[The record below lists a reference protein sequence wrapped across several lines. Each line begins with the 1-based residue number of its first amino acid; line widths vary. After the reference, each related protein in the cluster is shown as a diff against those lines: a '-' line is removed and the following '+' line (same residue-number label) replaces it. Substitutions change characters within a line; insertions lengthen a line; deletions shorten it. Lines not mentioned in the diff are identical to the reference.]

1 MIDKVLNLCYKSV
14 TLVLDRGYFSKDNIK
29 NIASENNNF
38 IIMAKI
44 YNKRL
49 SNLLNI
55 DEDFIKS
62 NIKKSI

>member
-14 TLVLDRGYFSKDNIK
+14 TLVLDRGYFSKDNIQ
-29 NIASENNNF
+29 NIASENNDF
-38 IIMAKI
+38 IIMAKT

-62 NIKKSI
+62 NMKKSI

>member
-1 MIDKVLNLCYKSV
+1 IDKVLNLRYKSA
-14 TLVLDRGYFSKDNIK
+14 TLVLDRGYFSKDNIQ
-29 NIASENNNF
+29 NIASENNDF
-38 IIMAKI
+38 IIMTKT

-62 NIKKSI
+62 KMKKSI